1 MPEREERK
9 RLESEL
15 SGILTEGE
23 METEDQ
29 NEAVRRRLPPRTEI
43 RVQTS
48 IDPIVE
54 ETRAYRKMA
63 KEVDDRYDG
72 YLSRVND
79 KKKTEE

>member
-9 RLESEL
+9 RLEAEL
-15 SGILTEGE
+15 SGFLTEGE

-29 NEAVRRRLPPRTEI
+29 DAAVRRRLAPRTEI
-43 RVQTS
+43 RIQTS

-54 ETRAYRKMA
+54 ETARYRKMA

-79 KKKTEE
+79 KKKTDE